1 MSTGRRL
8 DTLTN
13 RTLKFILPIL
23 LIYALWGCSDK
34 GDSAASRSLTQGNS
48 YSTDT
53 QQFDPELLDLIHQ
66 YSANSD
72 RRRLIDAEIQYYLE
86 RHDPQDEGFDMVTRY
101 AQQGDSSMAVY
112 LPKGRLTIGCS
123 IGRHTGKV
131 LVKDRSGRLIIGR
144 IGNDTLVSGVR
155 IDSLGFYAGQMNRRG
170 EAFGHGFYR
179 SADGTYYEGYW
190 MHDQRDG
197 FGLSIGP
204 GHLKVGAWLRDQF
217 RGEHMSYH
225 SQRIYGIDIS
235 RYQHEKG
242 RRRFPIRWNRLRIWN
257 LGRRISQ
264 NQVLDDKVDY
274 PVSFVYIKSTEGVTI
289 ENRYYQQDDIAVR
302 KLGLPV
308 GAYHFLS
315 TRTPADEQA
324 DHFLSFT
331 RFSSGDL
338 PPMLDIEPS
347 DKQIED
353 MGGPL
358 ILFDAIRTW
367 LQIVESKT
375 NCRPLLYVNQRFVNT
390 YLHLAPDLK
399 DNYHFWI
406 ARYGEYK
413 PDIHLDIWQLSGD
426 GHVHGIVPECDLNVF
441 NGYQGQWDEFLRR
454 QTIP

>member
-1 MSTGRRL
+1 
-8 DTLTN
+8 
-13 RTLKFILPIL
+13 LKLFLPIFL
-23 LIYALWGCSDK
+23 LLALCGCSDK
-34 GDSAASRSLTQGNS
+34 GDSTPSGYLPDGNTS
-48 YSTDT
+48 SKIT
-53 QQFDPELLDLIHQ
+53 QQYDPELLDLIHH
-66 YSANSD
+66 YSSNSN
-72 RRRLIDAEIQYYLE
+72 RQQQLDAEIKYYLD
-86 RHDPQDEGFDMVTRY
+86 RHDPQDEGFDVVTRY
-101 AQQGDSSMAVY
+101 AQHGDSSMAVY
-112 LPKGRLTIGCS
+112 LPKGPLSLASS
-123 IGRHTGKV
+123 ISRRPGKV
-131 LVKDRSGRLIIGR
+131 LRRDRQGRLIIGR
-144 IGNDTLVSGVR
+144 IDTDTLVSGVR
-155 IDSLGFYAGQMNRRG
+155 IDSTGFYAGQMNRRG

-190 MHDQRDG
+190 QHDQRDG

-204 GHLKVGAWLRDQF
+204 GHLRVGAWLRDQF
-217 RGEHMSYH
+217 RGERMSYH

-235 RYQHEKG
+235 RHQHEKG
-242 RRRFPIRWNRLRIWN
+242 RHRFPINWNQLRIWN

-264 NQVLDDKVDY
+264 SRVLDEKVDY

-289 ENRYYQQDDIAVR
+289 ENRYFEQDYLAVR

-315 TRTPADEQA
+315 TRTPAEDQA
-324 DHFLSFT
+324 HHFLSYT
-331 RFSSGDL
+331 RFTSGDL

-358 ILFDAIRTW
+358 ALFDAIRTW
-367 LQIVESKT
+367 LRIVERET
-375 NCRPLLYVNQRFVNT
+375 NCQPLLYVNQRFVNT
-390 YLHLAPDLK
+390 YLHLAPDVK

-426 GHVHGIVPECDLNVF
+426 GHVHGIIPDCDLNVF
-441 NGYQGQWDEFLRR
+441 NGYQGQWDEFLRT

>member
-1 MSTGRRL
+1 ML
-8 DTLTN
+8 FTLCGCN
-13 RTLKFILPIL
+13 NKDDSLSSR
-23 LIYALWGCSDK
+23 ALSQD
-34 GDSAASRSLTQGNS
+34 DITAAN
-48 YSTDT
+48 T
-53 QQFDPELLDLIHQ
+53 QQFDPELLALIHQ
-66 YSANSD
+66 YSENNE
-72 RRRLIDAEIQYYLE
+72 RRQQLDAEIKYYLD

-112 LPKGRLTIGCS
+112 LPQGRLTMGS
-123 IGRHTGKV
+123 SFRRRPGKV
-131 LVKDRSGRLIIGR
+131 LMKDQLGRLIIGH
-144 IGNDTLVSGVR
+144 IETDTLISGVR
-155 IDSLGFYAGQMNRRG
+155 IDSTGFYAGQMNRRG

-190 MHDQRDG
+190 QHDQREG

-204 GHLKVGAWLRDQF
+204 GHLKVGAWLRNQF

-242 RRRFPIRWNRLRIWN
+242 RRQFPVNWNRLRIWN

-264 NQVLDDKVDY
+264 SQVLDEKVDY

-289 ENRYYQQDDIAVR
+289 ENHYYQQDDQAVR

-308 GAYHFLS
+308 GAYHFFS
-315 TRTPADEQA
+315 TKTPSEEQA
-324 DHFLSFT
+324 QHFLSYT

-358 ILFDAIRTW
+358 SLFNAMRTW
-367 LQIVESKT
+367 LRIVEHKIG
-375 NCRPLLYVNQRFVNT
+375 CRPLIYVNQRFVNT

-399 DNYHFWI
+399 EGYHFWI

-426 GHVHGIVPECDLNVF
+426 GHVDGIIPECDLNVF
-441 NGYQGQWDEFLRR
+441 NGYQGQWDEFLRT